1 MTEMVNLPVQ
11 LTDEEEQELQAFET
25 QHRIKRQKEEAIT
38 LRVQGHD
45 VMRRA
50 RLPLYFRARIREMR
64 VGDTFLM
71 GSIRHIYDEEDTG
84 MDDYEGVAE
93 VYVEREGKGLYQ
105 LRCNWSLLSKPSRPM
120 TFSHVTFKYE
130 KGGVFAFFG
139 EHAKEELRRI
149 CLISRFIQR
158 LIKSA
163 ASEDVAPYSQLGIP
177 NFLCGVNIDKNN
189 LTTRLYWSKTQERK
203 VRYKFTNEQLPKPM
217 MECILNIGFLTG
229 AIPLEDKA
237 K

>member
-1 MTEMVNLPVQ
+1 MTEIVNPPVQ

-25 QHRIKRQKEEAIT
+25 QHRIERQKEKAIT

-93 VYVEREGKGLYQ
+93 VYVERE
-105 LRCNWSLLSKPSRPM
+105 
-120 TFSHVTFKYE
+120 
-130 KGGVFAFFG
+130 
-139 EHAKEELRRI
+139 
-149 CLISRFIQR
+149 
-158 LIKSA
+158 
-163 ASEDVAPYSQLGIP
+163 
-177 NFLCGVNIDKNN
+177 
-189 LTTRLYWSKTQERK
+189 
-203 VRYKFTNEQLPKPM
+203 
-217 MECILNIGFLTG
+217 
-229 AIPLEDKA
+229 
-237 K
+237 